1 MNNMTDI
8 YELYNRPYFLIMLMT
23 MMLGIG
29 GTPYDVVSDDIHS
42 WIKHYATFDDP
53 LAQLMKEMKQ
63 WVRQ

>member
-1 MNNMTDI
+1 
-8 YELYNRPYFLIMLMT
+8 MLMT